1 MKEKG
6 VEEGEGEEEPEK
18 KVAITIT
25 IINKDTIDRIDMKN
39 IIKDREEITI
49 PRDPI
54 DKKGNKTPMKE

>member
-6 VEEGEGEEEPEK
+6 VEEGEEEPEK
-18 KVAITIT
+18 KVAII
-25 IINKDTIDRIDMKN
+25 IINKGRIDRIDMKN

-54 DKKGNKTPMKE
+54 DKKGNKIPMKE

>member
-6 VEEGEGEEEPEK
+6 VEEGEEEPEK
-18 KVAITIT
+18 KVAII
-25 IINKDTIDRIDMKN
+25 IINKDRIDRIDMKN

-54 DKKGNKTPMKE
+54 DKKGNKIPMKE